1 MQMLQ
6 HISGVQIIF
15 KPTDTFFLNPN
26 SSSTDL
32 GVIVILGGSKTLET
46 VTFRTGSHPATGL
59 VVGRSGVSS
68 TFV

>member
-32 GVIVILGGSKTLET
+32 SVSSSSLDNFRDSYILD
-46 VTFRTGSHPATGL
+46 RSHPATGL

-68 TFV
+68 IFV